1 MTLPDQRDR
10 AEHNAAEAI
19 ANAFQ
24 DWHGEF
30 AGMTR
35 RARGR
40 FARREWR
47 AAQQDTRDRLAQ
59 HDIAVTRLVSQL
71 RTVSADALPSWAP
84 VRREFA
90 AMIAGWPDAELA
102 GSFFNSATRRLFGKS
117 GLDPAA
123 EFTAETAPQSAPA
136 RRLVARPHP
145 FPDFEPRR
153 FAAILQEMDLGAPW
167 SNLERDVTLVS
178 RAVTE
183 QLDAAKLSHAWE
195 LLDLL
200 PSPCYRNKGAYLV
213 GRLRGLAAARPL
225 VLALVHDDSG
235 IAIDAVLTDPD
246 EVSAVFGFTR
256 SYFHVELEHPAAAV
270 DFLATLMPNKRRD
283 ELWTAIGYHKHG
295 KTELY
300 RELMRHLDGPGAR
313 FEPSEGD
320 RGMVMSV
327 FTLPSLNV
335 VFKVIKDRFDP
346 PKHTTRSQVMAR
358 YDLVFAHDRVGRL
371 ADAQEFQHLAFRRD
385 HFDPVF
391 LAELAREAG
400 KSVVVEGERVVVRHC
415 YTERRVTPL
424 NLYLRSANPTAALA
438 AVIDYGQAVRDLAA
452 ANVFPG
458 DMLLKNFGVTRH
470 GRVIFY
476 DYDELCLLTDCRV
489 RNLPEPRAEE
499 DELLGEPWFGVSE
512 GDIFPEEFHRFMV
525 LSGELGEGFLANH
538 AELFTP
544 EFWLEMQARQRAGDI
559 VDFFPYPPA
568 RRLPGRPPGHA

>member
-1 MTLPDQRDR
+1 MSLPGQRDR
-10 AEHNAAEAI
+10 AEHNAADAI

-24 DWHGEF
+24 QWHGEF

-59 HDIAVTRLVSQL
+59 HDVAVNRLVTAL
-71 RTVSADALPSWAP
+71 RMVSADALPSWAP

-102 GSFFNSATRRLFGKS
+102 GSFFNSATRRLFGKA

-136 RRLVARPHP
+136 RRLIARPSL

-153 FAAILQEMDLGAPW
+153 FAAILHDVELGAPW
-167 SNLERDVTLVS
+167 ADLERDVQLAAQAAT
-178 RAVTE
+178 A
-183 QLDAAKLSHAWE
+183 QLDGAGLGGAFE
-195 LLDLL
+195 VLDLL

-213 GRLRGLAAARPL
+213 GRLRGPAGTRPL
-225 VLALVHDDSG
+225 VLALVHDDQG

-246 EVSAVFGFTR
+246 EVSAVFGFSR

-300 RELMRHLDGPGAR
+300 RELMRHLDRPGAH
-313 FEPSEGD
+313 FEATEGD

-346 PKHTTRSQVMAR
+346 PKHTTRTQVMAR
-358 YDLVFAHDRVGRL
+358 YDLVFARDRVGRL
-371 ADAQEFQHLAFRRD
+371 ADAQEFQHLAFRRS
-385 HFDPVF
+385 HFRPEF
-391 LAELAREAG
+391 LAELLAQAG
-400 KSVVVEGERVVVRHC
+400 KSVLADGERVIVRHC
-415 YTERRVTPL
+415 YSERRVTPL
-424 NLYLRSANPTAALA
+424 NLFLRSAEPEAARA
-438 AVIDYGQAVRDLAA
+438 AVVDYGNAVRDLAA
-452 ANVFPG
+452 ANIFPG

-470 GRVIFY
+470 GRVVFY

-489 RNLPEPRAEE
+489 RHLPDARAEE
-499 DELLGEPWFGVSE
+499 EEISGEPWFGVSE
-512 GDIFPEEFHRFMV
+512 EDRKSV
-525 LSGELGEGFLANH
+525 
-538 AELFTP
+538 
-544 EFWLEMQARQRAGDI
+544 
-559 VDFFPYPPA
+559 V
-568 RRLPGRPPGHA
+568 